1 MSNWVE
7 IRNNLVEAMHVKE
20 LGNDLKNDFIKWLGT
35 EGLNFVQAFVD
46 EVIKECKEDAPTES
60 GWCKIR
66 DGVVL
71 PVVLNVGM
79 YVLKLVLEKS
89 AEK

>member
-1 MSNWVE
+1 MIKWPE
-7 IRNNLVEAMHVKE
+7 IRDSLIEAMHVKE
-20 LGNDLKNDFIKWLGT
+20 VGNDLKNDFIKWLGT
-35 EGLNFVQAFVD
+35 EGLDFVQAFVD

>member
-7 IRNNLVEAMHVKE
+7 IRDSLVEAMHVKE
-20 LGNDLKNDFIKWLGT
+20 VGHDLKNDFIKWLGT
-35 EGLNFVQAFVD
+35 EGLDFVQAFVD
-46 EVIKECKEDAPTES
+46 EVINECKEDAPTES